1 MKNIVSLILLMLLPF
16 MAFAQNGVYTSK
28 FGVTVRNLPR
38 YYVQPQSRNYS
49 LVCSADR
56 QVQHHVSFD
65 QISDELHFA
74 GWKRLSSPTNAYMKI
89 NINLKS
95 MLIDGF
101 GVKENIIDTRDR
113 FGHPIKIH
121 TFQGVINY
129 TMVTTWTVRTPSEN
143 FSSNP
148 NVSYAPKAFTP
159 EREFDTP
166 GAAMD
171 YVRNNRDVF
180 RDQIINDEVMSN
192 IYEIS
197 DLVNQNYIY
206 NPVEEPFDLY
216 FFYQKKNR
224 YYSLHRNL
232 PQKIK
237 AHLAQINENGGMATT
252 EIAMEDIIKHFKTA
266 ADSYSFANKK
276 ERKARYAMLYNL
288 CVLNYVFENFDEA
301 KRYAQM
307 IVDSGYNKMTG
318 RHLLDVIADKQNR
331 FIKHNITTQ
340 HFEVY

>member
-1 MKNIVSLILLMLLPF
+1 MLVPF
-16 MAFAQNGVYTSK
+16 MAFAQNGVYTVK

-49 LVCSADR
+49 LVCAADR

-113 FGHPIKIH
+113 FGHPIKVH

-171 YVRNNRDVF
+171 YVRNLTKF
-180 RDQIINDEVMSN
+180 RGFNIAQVNADEAASEIQEESRQQDNDRQQA
-192 IYEIS
+192 YEMGR
-197 DLVNQNYIY
+197 
-206 NPVEEPFDLY
+206 E
-216 FFYQKKNR
+216 
-224 YYSLHRNL
+224 
-232 PQKIK
+232 
-237 AHLAQINENGGMATT
+237 
-252 EIAMEDIIKHFKTA
+252 A
-266 ADSYSFANKK
+266 ADTADTEGDRSDADAIVLRLREAYGEIERVFADDA
-276 ERKARYAMLYNL
+276 EMR
-288 CVLNYVFENFDEA
+288 
-301 KRYAQM
+301 
-307 IVDSGYNKMTG
+307 
-318 RHLLDVIADKQNR
+318 LDQLEDDPW
-331 FIKHNITTQ
+331 
-340 HFEVY
+340 